1 MTKYERAVIRP
12 ILATVEKY
20 QEFLTQPEN
29 LPQLAKL
36 GFMFEKFWYAGRVAY
51 GYEGRIKKGSS
62 CENNPKYELGD
73 TIKYLNRKIE
83 DLVYDAWG
91 MHVSNDPNHLTFEE
105 IKNLILN
112 GKELSDFEKRLRTPN
127 KTFDEWVAVLTDPQY
142 QYSQLYPDR
151 RSVADHLL
159 CTIGNGYGYSK
170 ETGMVFVEASGAD
183 QDQDIYGE
191 WENAKFSPEI
201 FAMVE
206 KVLSTPELKLAIDA
220 ELEAVKQWEEERRK
234 KDREEQMSWYK
245 MLLPLINEKRKEAGK
260 PEVTID
266 DPLLDEIKKKYVNEL
281 LKGNIAKRSEKT
293 IYEYYPISNYSIITM
308 FNKNTHPS
316 YIKAGLEIC
325 EDIIANPPKDKKD
338 FNQYQKDER
347 IKMIKFAIDFIA
359 KWKKD

>member
-1 MTKYERAVIRP
+1 MTKYEKAVIRP
-12 ILATVEKY
+12 ILSAVEKY

-51 GYEGRIKKGSS
+51 GYDGRIKKGSS

-73 TIKYLNRKIE
+73 TIKYLDSKIE

-91 MHVSNDPNHLTFEE
+91 MHVSNDPNHMSFEE
-105 IKNLILN
+105 IKNLIIN

-127 KTFDEWVAVLTDPQY
+127 KTFDEWVDVLTNPEY
-142 QYSQLYPDR
+142 KYSQLYPDR

-201 FAMVE
+201 FTVVE

-220 ELEAVKQWEEERRK
+220 ELEAVKEWEEKRRQE
-234 KDREEQMSWYK
+234 DRKEQESWYK
-245 MLLPLINEKRKEAGK
+245 MLLPLINEKRREAGV

-266 DPLLDEIKKKYVNEL
+266 DPLLDEVKKQYVKEL
-281 LKGNIAKRSEKT
+281 MKGSISKRTKAKK
-293 IYEYYPISNYSIITM
+293 YEYYPICNYSIITM
-308 FNKNTHPS
+308 FDKNTHPS

-325 EDIIANPPKDKKD
+325 EDIVSNPPDLKKD
-338 FNQYQKDER
+338 FNQYQIDGR
-347 IKMIKFAIDFIA
+347 NQMIEFASKFIA
-359 KWKKD
+359 KWKN